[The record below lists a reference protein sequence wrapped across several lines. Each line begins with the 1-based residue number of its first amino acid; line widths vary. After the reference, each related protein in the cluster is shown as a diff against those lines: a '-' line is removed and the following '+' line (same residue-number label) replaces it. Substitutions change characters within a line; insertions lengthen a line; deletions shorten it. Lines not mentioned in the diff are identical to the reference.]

1 MSFSHGRTGKALVA
15 GAYDVEVLNR
25 LRWFRDS
32 FGPLLDMAIRAL
44 GGIDLRELMAEALMR
59 GDELHNR
66 NRAATSLFINQ
77 IALGLLDIDAPVA
90 EKKRALLF
98 LNGNGQF
105 FVSAV
110 LPATQLMLTG
120 GAPDPWLLSSHLD
133 RRQWS

>member
-1 MSFSHGRTGKALVA
+1 MA
-15 GAYDVEVLNR
+15 GAYDAEVLDR

-77 IALGLLDIDAPVA
+77 IALGLTPRLCSPGIQTACFAFP
-90 EKKRALLF
+90 K
-98 LNGNGQF
+98 
-105 FVSAV
+105 
-110 LPATQLMLTG
+110 
-120 GAPDPWLLSSHLD
+120 W
-133 RRQWS
+133 